1 MAMKILVVGGTGTVG
16 SEVVRQL
23 MGRGEQVHVLTRSPE
38 HASKLPKGI
47 KGVIGDLLDPS
58 TLGAFNGMEAVFLL
72 NPVSTTETFEGIIGV
87 NGARDGGA
95 TRLVYLSV
103 QGLDQAPH
111 LPHFGGKIAVEA
123 AVMKSGMEWTIVR
136 PNNFYQNDIWF
147 KDVMLQHGVYPQP
160 IGNAGVSRVDV
171 RDIGEVAVAA
181 LTTSA
186 HNRKIYNLVGP
197 DAVTGDSTAAE
208 WSRALARTIRYA
220 GNDLDA
226 WEAQNRPYLPAS
238 MLYDFKHMYA
248 FFQKDGFK
256 ATPADLAQLT
266 AVLGHPP
273 RSFAAYASEMAA
285 AWKSS

>member
-1 MAMKILVVGGTGTVG
+1 MKILVVGGTGTVG

-23 MGRGEQVHVLTRSPE
+23 MARGEQVHVLTRSPE
-38 HASKLPKGI
+38 HASKLPKGV

-58 TLGAFNGMEAVFLL
+58 TLGVFNGMEAVFLL

-95 TRLVYLSV
+95 KRIVYLSV

-123 AVMKSGMEWTIVR
+123 AVMKSGMEWTILR

-160 IGNAGVSRVDV
+160 LGTAGVSRVDV
-171 RDIGEVAVAA
+171 RDIAEVAVAA

-197 DAVTGDSTAAE
+197 DAVTGDGTAAE
-208 WSRALARTIRYA
+208 WSRALGKTIRYA
-220 GNDLDA
+220 GDDLDA
-226 WEAQNRPYLPAS
+226 WEAQNRPYLPSS

-266 AVLGHPP
+266 SVLGHPP
-273 RSFAAYASEMAA
+273 RSFAAYASEMAS
-285 AWKSS
+285 AWKSG